1 MSEFRVTSYSNHPRS
16 YYVEDHNKNFLH
28 SDGRVLR
35 TREYWPTEEQ
45 AQAVL
50 DKYRLEPPHVWV
62 HGDVFAQENG
72 DYPKI
77 YIHVIDE
84 EPQVFHFCGLTGN
97 RGLPALNT
105 AKVYTDWPGT
115 VFLFNIKDKL

>member
-1 MSEFRVTSYSNHPRS
+1 MFEIKEYGSYRSFYISEQVGLSGDRY
-16 YYVEDHNKNFLH
+16 LH
-28 SDGRVLR
+28 CDGSILS
-35 TREYWPTEEQ
+35 TREYWPTKEQ
-45 AQAVL
+45 AQVVL
-50 DKYRLEPPHVWV
+50 DKYRPAHVWV